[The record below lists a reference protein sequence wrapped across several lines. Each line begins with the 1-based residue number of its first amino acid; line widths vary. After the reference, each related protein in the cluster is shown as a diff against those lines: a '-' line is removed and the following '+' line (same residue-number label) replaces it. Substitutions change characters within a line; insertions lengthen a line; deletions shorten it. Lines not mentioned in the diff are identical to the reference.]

1 MSQFERIC
9 PKCGTSNTYERS
21 RCSKCGTN
29 LTPLLAPPD
38 QQAISPLSDMSARG
52 LAFAATMFIARVGFR
67 LLWRGVKFGAAQAM
81 TRANTNSADAG
92 RSPSKSTTTKDNSA
106 PDFVIRGW
114 RSWSVRDGE
123 KKSSGS
129 EKFEWQIHRKK

>member
-1 MSQFERIC
+1 MSQFERVC
-9 PKCGTSNTYERS
+9 PKCGTSNAYERS

-38 QQAISPLSDMSARG
+38 QQAISPLTDMSARG

-81 TRANTNSADAG
+81 TRANNTAVEKDGPVTKATRAG
-92 RSPSKSTTTKDNSA
+92 DNNT